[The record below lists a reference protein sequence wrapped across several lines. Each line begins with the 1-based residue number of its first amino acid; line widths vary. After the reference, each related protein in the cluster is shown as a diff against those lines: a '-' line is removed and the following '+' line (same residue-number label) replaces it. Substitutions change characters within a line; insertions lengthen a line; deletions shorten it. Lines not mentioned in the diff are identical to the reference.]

1 MNETVRYYVKKKQLD
16 NPHNEPTP
24 MYSVSLSIHPS
35 IGDTSL
41 GVHSMRYLTEFD
53 RLVMHNSERHPL

>member
-24 MYSVSLSIHPS
+24 MYSVSLSIHP
-35 IGDTSL
+35 
-41 GVHSMRYLTEFD
+41 
-53 RLVMHNSERHPL
+53 LVIHLSVCIPCVT